1 MARPK
6 KTAEGN
12 KRDRIRSNLL
22 KSLDKKLII
31 GQVYLDLI
39 EDYMAMWDIKNGLI
53 ADIQERG
60 VSVFW
65 QNSETQQG
73 YKKNDSIAE
82 LNKTNAQMLKILN
95 ELGLKAEPQQ
105 RTDPDDEL

>member
-6 KTAEGN
+6 KTEQGN
-12 KRDRIRSNLL
+12 KRDRIKSSILKNLTQ
-22 KSLDKKLII
+22 KLID
-31 GQVYLDLI
+31 GQVYIDLV
-39 EDYMAMWDIKNGLI
+39 EDYLAMWDIKNALI
-53 ADIQERG
+53 ADIKQRG
-60 VSVFW
+60 VSVYW

-95 ELGLKAEPQQ
+95 ELGIKAEPQQ